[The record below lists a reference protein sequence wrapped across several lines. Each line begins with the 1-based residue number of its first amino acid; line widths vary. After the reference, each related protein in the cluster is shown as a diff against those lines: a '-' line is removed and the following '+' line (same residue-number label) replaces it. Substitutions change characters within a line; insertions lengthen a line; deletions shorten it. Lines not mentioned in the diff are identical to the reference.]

1 MNVWNVGRASGRA
14 PGLRKHQRIHT
25 GEKPYHCGECG
36 KSFIQRFH
44 LIQHQR
50 IHTGEKP
57 YHCGE
62 CGKSFRNSSRLIQHQ
77 VIHTGEGLYTCL
89 ECGKGFGSSSDL
101 RNHQRIHT
109 GERPYE
115 CPKCGKRFH
124 TSSHLLR
131 HQRSHT
137 EERPFRCPDCGKG
150 FKHNSH
156 LTVHRRIH
164 TGERPYECPECGKS
178 FSDSS
183 ILIDRK
189 LQKGH
194 AEPSTSP
201 WNTPVFVI
209 PKRSSEGFRLLHD
222 LREVNKKIQPMGPVQ
237 TSLPMSSMV
246 PKGQPCAVLD
256 IKDCFFSIP
265 LHDEDKERF
274 AFSIVFPNSQRPNLR
289 FQWRVLPQGMVNS
302 PTICQ
307 ITVDR
312 ALEPVRRSDPTVT
325 IVQHMDDILIAA
337 PSASQQMSVSTLTRW
352 DADAPI
358 DLYVHFTK
366 KGGVGAL
373 AQVPPDNAQPI
384 LWVLLGKP
392 SHASSPGVECLGNLI
407 MKGRKLALKHLGTE
421 PTKIYLPFRKHLF
434 AQSTTIS
441 EHLAMALAGFGG
453 EIRYAA
459 KPPWTQLL
467 AIIDID
473 LPPKIVDQPQP
484 GPTIFTDASSLTS
497 TAAAVWQSGEQWQC
511 IKTTDPTLSVQQ
523 LEAAAIVLVCGL
535 FPEEHLNIVTD
546 SIFVAKLCL
555 AMSGPG
561 VAVST
566 VAVMLEEALF
576 SQKGTI
582 SVIHVNSHNPVKGFF
597 QIGNDKADA
606 AAKGLW
612 TLRDA
617 RQLHE
622 SLHIGAKALAN
633 KMWDFN
639 RRRETRCSHMPPLPK
654 ITTVVQWSQP
664 QRPQSLRNMA
674 NRLYPI
680 VLYHQEEEMYRFLE
694 ETIQLHKREVMAGI
708 TIAMLLGLGAAGTA
722 TGVSALVTQHQGLS
736 QLQMTI
742 DEDLLRIEKSISSLE
757 ESISSLS
764 EVVLQN
770 RRGLD
775 LLLMQQGGLCA
786 ALREECCF
794 YADHTGVVRDSMG
807 ELRERLAQRKRE
819 REAQRGWF
827 ESWFNQS
834 PWLAT
839 LVSTLIGPLTMILL
853 TLIFGPC
860 ILNKLVSFV
869 RSRLEK
875 VNILFVERLQLP

>member
-1 MNVWNVGRASGRA
+1 
-14 PGLRKHQRIHT
+14 
-25 GEKPYHCGECG
+25 
-36 KSFIQRFH
+36 
-44 LIQHQR
+44 
-50 IHTGEKP
+50 
-57 YHCGE
+57 
-62 CGKSFRNSSRLIQHQ
+62 
-77 VIHTGEGLYTCL
+77 
-89 ECGKGFGSSSDL
+89 
-101 RNHQRIHT
+101 
-109 GERPYE
+109 
-115 CPKCGKRFH
+115 
-124 TSSHLLR
+124 
-131 HQRSHT
+131 
-137 EERPFRCPDCGKG
+137 
-150 FKHNSH
+150 
-156 LTVHRRIH
+156 
-164 TGERPYECPECGKS
+164 
-178 FSDSS
+178 
-183 ILIDRK
+183 
-189 LQKGH
+189 
-194 AEPSTSP
+194 
-201 WNTPVFVI
+201 
-209 PKRSSEGFRLLHD
+209 
-222 LREVNKKIQPMGPVQ
+222 
-237 TSLPMSSMV
+237 
-246 PKGQPCAVLD
+246 
-256 IKDCFFSIP
+256 
-265 LHDEDKERF
+265 
-274 AFSIVFPNSQRPNLR
+274 
-289 FQWRVLPQGMVNS
+289 
-302 PTICQ
+302 
-307 ITVDR
+307 
-312 ALEPVRRSDPTVT
+312 
-325 IVQHMDDILIAA
+325 
-337 PSASQQMSVSTLTRW
+337 
-352 DADAPI
+352 
-358 DLYVHFTK
+358 
-366 KGGVGAL
+366 
-373 AQVPPDNAQPI
+373 
-384 LWVLLGKP
+384 
-392 SHASSPGVECLGNLI
+392 
-407 MKGRKLALKHLGTE
+407 
-421 PTKIYLPFRKHLF
+421 
-434 AQSTTIS
+434 
-441 EHLAMALAGFGG
+441 MALAGFGG

-576 SQKGTI
+576 LQKGTI

-622 SLHIGAKALAN
+622 SLHIGAKALVN

-674 NRLYPI
+674 NRLYPMI
-680 VLYHQEEEMYRFLE
+680 GSLDAPVTRTLPYQKRVMNLQANQQHPKIPHRVLYHQEEEMYRFLE

-722 TGVSALVTQHQGLS
+722 TGVSALMTQHQGLS

-764 EVVLQN
+764 EVILQN

-860 ILNKLVSFV
+860 ILNKSVSFV